1 MYDMKFVD
9 PTMTT
14 LALLRQTWTVVS
26 KVTESKL
33 AKLGLTPEKL
43 AVMWAC
49 RDYPGTLTPAE
60 ISRLL
65 SREAQSVAGLLNRM
79 ENEGLVKRIPKRKG
93 RPFTEI
99 KLTAKGEELC
109 GPGIESYKRLI
120 QGLTSDLSE
129 EQRQQFHKTL
139 ELIRDRMLDELHV
152 EVGQPPTVTVE
163 APISLNW

>member
-1 MYDMKFVD
+1 MYDMEFLD

-26 KVTESKL
+26 KVSESKL
-33 AKLGLTPEKL
+33 AKVGLTPEKL

-65 SREAQSVAGLLNRM
+65 SREAQSIAGLLNRM
-79 ENEGLVKRIPKRKG
+79 EKDGLVKRIPKRKG
-93 RPFTEI
+93 HPFTQV

-109 GPGIESYKRLI
+109 DPGIQAYKEVI
-120 QGLTSDLSE
+120 QGLSSELSAE
-129 EQRQQFHKTL
+129 EREQFHNTL
-139 ELIRDRMLDELHV
+139 YRLRQKMFDQLHM
-152 EVGQPPTVTVE
+152 EVGEPPALPQAE
-163 APISLNW
+163 PISLKW